1 MYIYI
6 HMFFFLTTEMGWWS
20 LVTNMS
26 GGWNHRSVFVA
37 CALRACLYLVT
48 RPVHTDK
55 IHGDQGTQLILTV
68 CWECILCIILLLDPG
83 RYLKNVVVWRFAPIG
98 NYATLAVKYI
108 ILYILYIYMEIW
120 WNMVGCLMLLAIS
133 CFNVETVRELDFY
146 PVRGGNGI
154 VPARQLLLSDADIVV
169 TEEKKA
175 LLEERRR
182 QVRHKCADD
191 DYTDLHVLFR
201 VV

>member
-1 MYIYI
+1 
-6 HMFFFLTTEMGWWS
+6 
-20 LVTNMS
+20 
-26 GGWNHRSVFVA
+26 
-37 CALRACLYLVT
+37 
-48 RPVHTDK
+48 
-55 IHGDQGTQLILTV
+55 
-68 CWECILCIILLLDPG
+68 
-83 RYLKNVVVWRFAPIG
+83 
-98 NYATLAVKYI
+98 
-108 ILYILYIYMEIW
+108 
-120 WNMVGCLMLLAIS
+120 MVGCLMLLAIS

-201 VV
+201 VVRVV